1 MSQYV
6 LVRVTR
12 MDTVDIG
19 LFEHDRNNTLYFYLM
34 NADEQIYLRYGGRDS
49 VAADTYLNLASLEIA
64 LAHGLELHEKYQRGE
79 LAKTARPKP
88 AFPRDYPML
97 VERTTARGQC
107 VECHLIGDFQN
118 LHREKD
124 KTLDKMTHLYRSPD
138 VKTIGIHLDVPKG
151 LVVKEAR
158 GAVALAGMQAGDRIT
173 SVNGTPV
180 LTFGDLQHYYDKTDR
195 RTAKTVPFTVDRAG
209 KTETLTVTLP
219 PRWWYYDVRYRQSS
233 VDPRIYFDSRPLT
246 DAEKKDRGLRGD
258 GFACEVTRLDSFG
271 VMMKS
276 HELKVGD
283 VIFAVDGVER
293 DEYAHTAELYMK
305 LKLTPGD
312 KVKLDVLRDGKHIE
326 TALTSYRLSF
336 RK

>member
-6 LVRVTR
+6 LVRIIR

-34 NADEQIYLRYGGRDS
+34 NADEQIYMRYGGRDS
-49 VAADTYLNLASLEIA
+49 AAADTYLSLASLEVA
-64 LAHGLELHEKYQRGE
+64 LRQGLEQHDRFKKGE
-79 LAKTARPKP
+79 LAKAERPKP
-88 AFPRDYPML
+88 ASPRDYPLL
-97 VERTTARGQC
+97 VERTFARGQC

-138 VKTIGIHLDVPKG
+138 IKTIGIYLDVPKG
-151 LVVKEAR
+151 LVVKEAKD
-158 GAVALAGMQAGDRIT
+158 AVAAAGMKAGDRIT

-180 LTFGDLQHYYDKTDR
+180 LTFADLQHYYDKTDR
-195 RTAKTVPFTVDRAG
+195 RAAKTAPFTVEREG
-209 KTETLTVTLP
+209 KTEALTVTLP
-219 PRWWYYDVRYRQSS
+219 PRWWWTDVRYRQSS
-233 VDPRIYFDSRPLT
+233 VEPRLYFDSRPLT
-246 DAEKKDRGLRGD
+246 EAEKKERGLPVD

-271 VMMKS
+271 TMMKS
-276 HELKVGD
+276 HQLKVGD
-283 VIFAVDGVER
+283 VIFGVDGVQK
-293 DEYAHTAELYMK
+293 DEYAHTADLYMK

-312 KVKLDVLRDGKHIE
+312 IVKLDVLRDGQRMQSM
-326 TALTSYRLSF
+326 LTSYRLSF

>member
-6 LVRVTR
+6 LVRIVR

-34 NADEQIYLRYGGRDS
+34 NAGERIYLRYGGRDS
-49 VAADTYLNLASLEIA
+49 AAADTYLSLASLEIA
-64 LAHGLELHEKYQRGE
+64 LQQGLDQHERFKKGE
-79 LAKTARPKP
+79 LAKAVRPKP
-88 AFPRDYPML
+88 ASPQDYPLL
-97 VERTTARGQC
+97 VERTSARGQC

-138 VKTIGIHLDVPKG
+138 IKTIGIHLDVPKG
-151 LVVKEAR
+151 LVVKEAKD
-158 GAVALAGMQAGDRIT
+158 AVAAAGMKAGDRIT

-180 LTFGDLQHYYDKTDR
+180 LTFADLQHYYDKTDR
-195 RTAKTVPFTVDRAG
+195 RAVKTVPFTVERDG
-209 KTETLTVTLP
+209 KSEALTVTLP
-219 PRWWYYDVRYRQSS
+219 PRWWWTDVRYRQSS
-233 VDPRIYFDSRPLT
+233 VEPRLYFDSRPLT
-246 DAEKKDRGLRGD
+246 EAEKKERGFPVD

-271 VMMKS
+271 TMMKS
-276 HELKVGD
+276 HQLKVGD
-283 VIFAVDGVER
+283 VIFGVDGVQK
-293 DEYAHTAELYMK
+293 DDYAHTADLYMK

-312 KVKLDVLRDGKHIE
+312 IVKLDVWRDGQRMQSM
-326 TALTSYRLSF
+326 LTSYRLSF